1 MKINV
6 IKKEIPA
13 SFNEKGGARVQIV
26 DKTTIPLETSIKE
39 AVKGMTVV
47 GDELLVQ
54 AQFEGIMRS
63 MAEGV
68 ARDGNARQLDD
79 FLTVYAQPYGPIDL
93 DKGWD
98 SDVNGF
104 SIKARLL
111 NEMEID
117 ITEWTFNDV
126 TKGRKAFKV
135 ESVSTGESD
144 EAIILG
150 EVVHVNGGEFPEIA
164 KTRVEWSVTDT
175 DKSGEVASAHLSGDC
190 SRIDIA
196 AAALAEIKSE
206 AYDGK
211 EIVFTVRG
219 NFAKAT
225 AKATLKYVADPLA
238 PVITSATCEGAAA
251 GECALT
257 GKVSINGTALG
268 TMSTSGY
275 SLTFGVKRGDNWV
288 VSLSPTDHYSEWTD
302 NLIEFESGVGDLL
315 PEGAL
320 LEDGD
325 IAVWR
330 VTREGH
336 GYAEATLTY
345 AA

>member
-6 IKKEIPA
+6 IKTEIPA

-196 AAALAEIKSE
+196 AAALEEIKSE

-225 AKATLKYVADPLA
+225 AKAALKYVADPLA
-238 PVITSATCEGAAA
+238 PTFTAASAEGATEGHVKRTTAVT
-251 GECALT
+251 LT
-257 GKVSINGTALG
+257 GTNLNGTGSVIYFKVATPDG
-268 TMSTSGY
+268 T
-275 SLTFGVKRGDNWV
+275 VRQD
-288 VSLSPTDHYSEWTD
+288 WTD
-302 NLIEFESGVGDLL
+302 VGASCYTSHTDTQIQFPDGLVGCLADGVLPDVGDIVMFRLD
-315 PEGAL
+315 A
-320 LEDGD
+320 GD
-325 IAVWR
+325 
-330 VTREGH
+330 H
-336 GYAEATLTY
+336 GQADISLIYEA
-345 AA
+345 